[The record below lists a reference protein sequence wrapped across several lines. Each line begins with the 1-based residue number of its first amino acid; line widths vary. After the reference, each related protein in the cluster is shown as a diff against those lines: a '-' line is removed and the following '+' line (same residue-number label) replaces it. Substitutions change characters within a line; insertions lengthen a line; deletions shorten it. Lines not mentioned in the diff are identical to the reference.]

1 VRQESF
7 EYLKSQTAV
16 QANSNRPT
24 SPPFSWLG
32 SSAQPFRISCHMLS
46 ISTNYVIAEA
56 PASRLAPASNAACA
70 FSVTIRS
77 ASRRADLPPTISFII
92 LSAITV
98 FASTANIIKGVNCRR
113 LIAEP

>member
-1 VRQESF
+1 MS
-7 EYLKSQTAV
+7 L
-16 QANSNRPT
+16 P
-24 SPPFSWLG
+24 
-32 SSAQPFRISCHMLS
+32 
-46 ISTNYVIAEA
+46 EA

-113 LIAEP
+113 LIAGPLIESEHFGSESPDERGLLAV